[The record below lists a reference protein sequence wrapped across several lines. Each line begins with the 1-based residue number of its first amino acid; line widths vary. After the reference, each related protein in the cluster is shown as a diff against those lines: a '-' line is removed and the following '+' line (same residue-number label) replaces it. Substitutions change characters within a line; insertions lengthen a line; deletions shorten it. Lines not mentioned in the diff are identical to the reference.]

1 MISGDRERYSRIF
14 RIPMQIS
21 QDTLNLHLES
31 IVIDAHCDSMG
42 RELEGRRL
50 LKDYST
56 LGQWDFPRAA
66 VGGLTTEFL
75 ATFVSPE
82 RGGGGVRQTMQ
93 FIDIFH
99 RGIEDNSDTIVQ
111 VLRAD
116 DIRTAK
122 QTGKLGL
129 MLSMEGA
136 EGLEGDLRVL
146 RNCYRLGLRCL
157 GLTWNRRN
165 EAADG
170 LAESSTGGGLTS
182 IGRKIVEECSKLG
195 ILLDIAHLAPK
206 GVKDLLEIYQG
217 PVLSTHANS
226 YSLCAHPRNHTD
238 DLLEGIAR
246 RGGVVG
252 VTPVPPFLEL
262 DRDSSSLL
270 MLLDHID
277 HIVKVMGEDGV
288 AFSGDFDG
296 VGDLRVV
303 GMEDVTKLPN
313 LTQGLVDRGYSV
325 QAIKKILGENLL
337 RVISQIV

>member
-170 LAESSTGGGLTS
+170 LAESSTGGLESFLILRTLHQKGLRTS
-182 IGRKIVEECSKLG
+182 WKFTKVRC
-195 ILLDIAHLAPK
+195 LARMPT
-206 GVKDLLEIYQG
+206 VIRCV
-217 PVLSTHANS
+217 PTRA
-226 YSLCAHPRNHTD
+226 
-238 DLLEGIAR
+238 I
-246 RGGVVG
+246 
-252 VTPVPPFLEL
+252 TP
-262 DRDSSSLL
+262 
-270 MLLDHID
+270 M
-277 HIVKVMGEDGV
+277 
-288 AFSGDFDG
+288 
-296 VGDLRVV
+296 
-303 GMEDVTKLPN
+303 TC
-313 LTQGLVDRGYSV
+313 
-325 QAIKKILGENLL
+325 
-337 RVISQIV
+337 